1 MEDPARSPSELT
13 EHTPRLEA
21 RPQAREGLAR
31 AGPCLFAFPRDTP
44 QYNCECPHGLIFFL
58 FYFFPSVHHCFIVGR
73 DMQIQHWHPKASQS
87 PQCPSEHTSGT
98 WGEPLAPSSQ
108 HLTPRGSS
116 ASTSTHRWRDPG
128 DPCWARFTPSSV
140 CTRTHHPCTSQPPEM
155 PESAV
160 ETNPNFYLTGTPG
173 QSRLQLGKDS
183 QPRQPKTLMTTRA
196 LGWPPEE
203 CVGLGAALNHSPIQM
218 LLHIKRADP

>member
-128 DPCWARFTPSSV
+128 TRAGPGSPPALSAPVPITPAPHSLQKCLNRQWKPTPIS
-140 CTRTHHPCTSQPPEM
+140 TLQAPPA
-155 PESAV
+155 SLAYNLV
-160 ETNPNFYLTGTPG
+160 KIPNH
-173 QSRLQLGKDS
+173 DS
-183 QPRQPKTLMTTRA
+183 QRPL
-196 LGWPPEE
+196 
-203 CVGLGAALNHSPIQM
+203 
-218 LLHIKRADP
+218 